1 MHHIRRILGSRAGTV
16 PRHNGHSLRQ
26 AQRIHIGKIQQTVVI
41 AGIVIVLGILV
52 LLIFVFKAFG
62 AIVHGAET
70 RGKKKKLKAM
80 ESQVTVASAPSAPAV
95 KAAPAAPAP
104 VVESGIPGEVVAV
117 IAAAVAAS
125 EGPGAVVQSVRR
137 VRPNPVGVRNP
148 WAAAAV
154 AENTRPF

>member
-1 MHHIRRILGSRAGTV
+1 MNPLSSILLAATGIEADRSATFT
-16 PRHNGHSLRQ
+16 S
-26 AQRIHIGKIQQTVVI
+26 TVVI

-104 VVESGIPGEVVAV
+104 VESGIPGEVVAV

>member
-1 MHHIRRILGSRAGTV
+1 
-16 PRHNGHSLRQ
+16 
-26 AQRIHIGKIQQTVVI
+26 
-41 AGIVIVLGILV
+41 
-52 LLIFVFKAFG
+52 
-62 AIVHGAET
+62 
-70 RGKKKKLKAM
+70 
-80 ESQVTVASAPSAPAV
+80 
-95 KAAPAAPAP
+95 
-104 VVESGIPGEVVAV
+104 VAV

>member
-1 MHHIRRILGSRAGTV
+1 MNPLSSILLAATGIVADRSATFT
-16 PRHNGHSLRQ
+16 S
-26 AQRIHIGKIQQTVVI
+26 TVVI

-70 RGKKKKLKAM
+70 RGKKKKLK
-80 ESQVTVASAPSAPAV
+80 VTVASAPSAPAV

>member
-1 MHHIRRILGSRAGTV
+1 MNPLSSILLAATGIEADRSATFT
-16 PRHNGHSLRQ
+16 S
-26 AQRIHIGKIQQTVVI
+26 TVVI

-104 VVESGIPGEVVAV
+104 VVDSGIPGEVVAV

-125 EGPGAVVQSVRR
+125 EGPVLWYRACAVCAPIRWVCAILGRLPLWQRTHAR
-137 VRPNPVGVRNP
+137 FNGGI
-148 WAAAAV
+148 
-154 AENTRPF
+154 

>member
-1 MHHIRRILGSRAGTV
+1 MNPLSSILLAATGIEADRSATFT
-16 PRHNGHSLRQ
+16 S
-26 AQRIHIGKIQQTVVI
+26 TVVI

-95 KAAPAAPAP
+95 KAAPAAP

>member
-1 MHHIRRILGSRAGTV
+1 MNPLSSILLAATGIEADRSATFT
-16 PRHNGHSLRQ
+16 S
-26 AQRIHIGKIQQTVVI
+26 TVVI

-70 RGKKKKLKAM
+70 RGKKKKLKAV

-104 VVESGIPGEVVAV
+104 VVDSGIPGEVVAV
-117 IAAAVAAS
+117 IAALFQLRLRLFLHS
-125 EGPGAVVQSVRR
+125 GRR
-137 VRPNPVGVRNP
+137 LEKRCHAGGCFCFPVFGYQKGL
-148 WAAAAV
+148 
-154 AENTRPF
+154 

>member
-1 MHHIRRILGSRAGTV
+1 MNPLSSILLAATGIEADRSATFT
-16 PRHNGHSLRQ
+16 S
-26 AQRIHIGKIQQTVVI
+26 TVVI

-95 KAAPAAPAP
+95 KAAPAP
-104 VVESGIPGEVVAV
+104 VVDSGIPGEVVAV

>member
-1 MHHIRRILGSRAGTV
+1 MNPLSSILLAATGIVADRSATFT
-16 PRHNGHSLRQ
+16 S
-26 AQRIHIGKIQQTVVI
+26 TVVI

-80 ESQVTVASAPSAPAV
+80 ESQVTVASAPSAPA
-95 KAAPAAPAP
+95 APAP

-137 VRPNPVGVRNP
+137 VCPNPVGVRNP

>member
-1 MHHIRRILGSRAGTV
+1 MNPLSSILLAATGITPDRSATFT
-16 PRHNGHSLRQ
+16 S
-26 AQRIHIGKIQQTVVI
+26 TVVI

-70 RGKKKKLKAM
+70 RSKKKKLKAM
-80 ESQVTVASAPSAPAV
+80 ENQVTVAQAPASAPAAPAA

-148 WAAAAV
+148 WAVAAV

>member
-1 MHHIRRILGSRAGTV
+1 MNPLSSILLAATGIEADRSATFT
-16 PRHNGHSLRQ
+16 S
-26 AQRIHIGKIQQTVVI
+26 TVVI

-62 AIVHGAET
+62 AIVHGAES
-70 RGKKKKLKAM
+70 RSKKKKLKAM

-95 KAAPAAPAP
+95 KAAPA
-104 VVESGIPGEVVAV
+104 
-117 IAAAVAAS
+117 AAS

>member
-1 MHHIRRILGSRAGTV
+1 MNPLSSILLAATGIEADRSATFT
-16 PRHNGHSLRQ
+16 S
-26 AQRIHIGKIQQTVVI
+26 TVVI

-104 VVESGIPGEVVAV
+104 HISCDP
-117 IAAAVAAS
+117 
-125 EGPGAVVQSVRR
+125 P
-137 VRPNPVGVRNP
+137 
-148 WAAAAV
+148 
-154 AENTRPF
+154 

>member
-1 MHHIRRILGSRAGTV
+1 MNPLSSILLAATGIEADRSATFT
-16 PRHNGHSLRQ
+16 S
-26 AQRIHIGKIQQTVVI
+26 TVVI

-95 KAAPAAPAP
+95 M
-104 VVESGIPGEVVAV
+104 AV

>member
-1 MHHIRRILGSRAGTV
+1 MNPLSSILLAATGIEADRSATFTSTV
-16 PRHNGHSLRQ
+16 
-26 AQRIHIGKIQQTVVI
+26 
-41 AGIVIVLGILV
+41 
-52 LLIFVFKAFG
+52 G

>member
-1 MHHIRRILGSRAGTV
+1 MNPLSSILLAATGIAPDRSATFT
-16 PRHNGHSLRQ
+16 S
-26 AQRIHIGKIQQTVVI
+26 TVVI

-95 KAAPAAPAP
+95 KAAAPAP

>member
-1 MHHIRRILGSRAGTV
+1 MNPISSISMAATGIV
-16 PRHNGHSLRQ
+16 PDSS
-26 AQRIHIGKIQQTVVI
+26 ATFTSTVVI

-62 AIVHGAET
+62 SIVHGAET
-70 RGKKKKLKAM
+70 RSKKKKLKAM
-80 ESQVTVASAPSAPAV
+80 ESQVTVAAAPAAAPAV
-95 KAAPAAPAP
+95 QAAPAAPAP
-104 VVESGIPGEVVAV
+104 VVESGISGEVVAV

-137 VRPNPVGVRNP
+137 VRPNPVHVRNP

>member
-1 MHHIRRILGSRAGTV
+1 MNPLSSILLAATGIEADRSATFT
-16 PRHNGHSLRQ
+16 S
-26 AQRIHIGKIQQTVVI
+26 TVVI

-104 VVESGIPGEVVAV
+104 V
-117 IAAAVAAS
+117 AS

>member
-1 MHHIRRILGSRAGTV
+1 MNPLSSILLAATGIV
-16 PRHNGHSLRQ
+16 PDRS
-26 AQRIHIGKIQQTVVI
+26 ATFTSTVVI

-80 ESQVTVASAPSAPAV
+80 ESQVTVASAPAPAP
-95 KAAPAAPAP
+95 AAQTAPSAPAP

-154 AENTRPF
+154 VENTRPF

>member
-1 MHHIRRILGSRAGTV
+1 MNPLSSILLAATGIVADRSATFT
-16 PRHNGHSLRQ
+16 S
-26 AQRIHIGKIQQTVVI
+26 TVVI

-80 ESQVTVASAPSAPAV
+80 ESQVTVASAPAVQTAPS
-95 KAAPAAPAP
+95 APAP

-154 AENTRPF
+154 VENTRPF

>member
-1 MHHIRRILGSRAGTV
+1 MNPLSSILLAATGITPDRSATFT
-16 PRHNGHSLRQ
+16 S
-26 AQRIHIGKIQQTVVI
+26 TVVI

-80 ESQVTVASAPSAPAV
+80 ESQVTVASAPAAPAA
-95 KAAPAAPAP
+95 KAAPAP

>member
-1 MHHIRRILGSRAGTV
+1 MNPLSSILLAATGIAPDRSATFT
-16 PRHNGHSLRQ
+16 S
-26 AQRIHIGKIQQTVVI
+26 TVVI

-80 ESQVTVASAPSAPAV
+80 ESQVT
-95 KAAPAAPAP
+95 AAPAP

>member
-1 MHHIRRILGSRAGTV
+1 MNPLSSILLVATGIEADRSATFT
-16 PRHNGHSLRQ
+16 S
-26 AQRIHIGKIQQTVVI
+26 TVVI

-104 VVESGIPGEVVAV
+104 VVDSGIPGEVVAV

>member
-1 MHHIRRILGSRAGTV
+1 MNPLSSILLAATGIVADRSATFT
-16 PRHNGHSLRQ
+16 S
-26 AQRIHIGKIQQTVVI
+26 TVVI

-70 RGKKKKLKAM
+70 
-80 ESQVTVASAPSAPAV
+80 
-95 KAAPAAPAP
+95 KAAPAPPAP

>member
-1 MHHIRRILGSRAGTV
+1 MNPLSSILLAATGITPDRSATFT
-16 PRHNGHSLRQ
+16 S
-26 AQRIHIGKIQQTVVI
+26 TVVI

-62 AIVHGAET
+62 AIVHGAES
-70 RGKKKKLKAM
+70 RSKKKKLKAM
-80 ESQVTVASAPSAPAV
+80 ESQVTVASAPSAPAA
-95 KAAPAAPAP
+95 KAAPAP

>member
-1 MHHIRRILGSRAGTV
+1 MNPLSSILLAATGIVADRSATFT
-16 PRHNGHSLRQ
+16 S
-26 AQRIHIGKIQQTVVI
+26 TVVI

-52 LLIFVFKAFG
+52 LLIFGFKAFG
-62 AIVHGAET
+62 AVVHGAET

-117 IAAAVAAS
+117 IAAA

>member
-1 MHHIRRILGSRAGTV
+1 MNPLSSILLAATGIAPDRSATFT
-16 PRHNGHSLRQ
+16 S
-26 AQRIHIGKIQQTVVI
+26 TVVI

-80 ESQVTVASAPSAPAV
+80 ESQVTVASAPSAPAA
-95 KAAPAAPAP
+95 KAAPAP

-117 IAAAVAAS
+117 IAAAVAAC

>member
-1 MHHIRRILGSRAGTV
+1 MNPLSSILLAATGIEADRSATFT
-16 PRHNGHSLRQ
+16 S
-26 AQRIHIGKIQQTVVI
+26 TVVI

-104 VVESGIPGEVVAV
+104 VVDSGIPGEVVAV

-125 EGPGAVVQSVRR
+125 AVCAPIRWVCAILGRLPLWQRTHAR
-137 VRPNPVGVRNP
+137 FNGGI
-148 WAAAAV
+148 
-154 AENTRPF
+154 

>member
-1 MHHIRRILGSRAGTV
+1 MNPLSSILLAATGIEADRSATFT
-16 PRHNGHSLRQ
+16 S
-26 AQRIHIGKIQQTVVI
+26 TVVI

-104 VVESGIPGEVVAV
+104 VVESGIP
-117 IAAAVAAS
+117 S
-125 EGPGAVVQSVRR
+125 EVVQSVRR

>member
-1 MHHIRRILGSRAGTV
+1 MNPLSSILLTATGIEADRSATFT
-16 PRHNGHSLRQ
+16 S
-26 AQRIHIGKIQQTVVI
+26 TVVI

-104 VVESGIPGEVVAV
+104 VVAV

>member
-1 MHHIRRILGSRAGTV
+1 MNPLSSILLAATGIEADRSATFT
-16 PRHNGHSLRQ
+16 S
-26 AQRIHIGKIQQTVVI
+26 TVVI

-80 ESQVTVASAPSAPAV
+80 ESQVTVASAP
-95 KAAPAAPAP
+95 AAPPGKGVGKGSTPGGVGAVFAP
-104 VVESGIPGEVVAV
+104 
-117 IAAAVAAS
+117 AVAAS

>member
-1 MHHIRRILGSRAGTV
+1 MNPLSSILLAATGIVADRSATFT
-16 PRHNGHSLRQ
+16 S
-26 AQRIHIGKIQQTVVI
+26 TVVI

-62 AIVHGAET
+62 AVVHGAET

-104 VVESGIPGEVVAV
+104 VWRVAFP
-117 IAAAVAAS
+117 A
-125 EGPGAVVQSVRR
+125 R
-137 VRPNPVGVRNP
+137 
-148 WAAAAV
+148 
-154 AENTRPF
+154 

>member
-1 MHHIRRILGSRAGTV
+1 MNPISSILLAATGIEPDSGITFT
-16 PRHNGHSLRQ
+16 S
-26 AQRIHIGKIQQTVVI
+26 TVVI

-70 RGKKKKLKAM
+70 RAKKNKLKAM
-80 ESQVTVASAPSAPAV
+80 ESQVAVAPAAAPAP
-95 KAAPAAPAP
+95 KAVPAAPAP

>member
-1 MHHIRRILGSRAGTV
+1 MNPLSSILLAATGIEADRSATFT
-16 PRHNGHSLRQ
+16 S
-26 AQRIHIGKIQQTVVI
+26 TVVI

-104 VVESGIPGEVVAV
+104 VVESGIP
-117 IAAAVAAS
+117 S

>member
-1 MHHIRRILGSRAGTV
+1 MNPLSSILLAATGIVADRSATFT
-16 PRHNGHSLRQ
+16 S
-26 AQRIHIGKIQQTVVI
+26 TVVI

-95 KAAPAAPAP
+95 KAAPAAPAL
-104 VVESGIPGEVVAV
+104 VVESGIPGEV
-117 IAAAVAAS
+117 
-125 EGPGAVVQSVRR
+125 
-137 VRPNPVGVRNP
+137 
-148 WAAAAV
+148 
-154 AENTRPF
+154 